1 MPRKLIQRFLPDHK
15 TIKEHK
21 KLQFLGEHLS
31 DPNLWH
37 LNRHSVSKAFA
48 IGLFAAWLPT
58 LGQFVIAAIGAIL
71 FRGNMPI
78 SVVLVLITN
87 PFTSPPM
94 FYFAYRVG
102 VWTLGL
108 PTSLDKLDASFDGL
122 MSVLSTVWQPFLL
135 GCLMLSVVSAVS
147 GFFAVKIIWRV
158 SVAYNWRQRKIGR
171 TS

>member
-78 SVVLVLITN
+78 SVLLVLITN

-94 FYFAYRVG
+94 FYFAYKVG

-108 PTSLDKLDASFDGL
+108 PMTLDKLDTSFDGL
-122 MSVLSTVWQPFLL
+122 MSVLSAVWQPFML
-135 GCLMLSVVSAVS
+135 GCLILSVVSAVS
-147 GFFAVKIIWRV
+147 GYFAVKIIWRA
-158 SVAYNWRQRKIGR
+158 SVTYNWRQRKIGR